1 MNKKDY
7 KKATIEVYELLE
19 RAAKEYAKN
28 PTDIKRLALANKIL
42 KEIIKPCSR
51 LLETMILID
60 NTKGLTLSDS
70 NFYEEIEDIKIR
82 FAEIDKY
89 SEQCDVNKSQLT
101 W

>member
-1 MNKKDY
+1 VDKKDY
-7 KKATIEVYELLE
+7 RKATVQVHQLLE

-42 KEIIKPCSR
+42 QEIVKPCSR

-70 NFYEEIEDIKIR
+70 NFYEEIEDIKTR
-82 FAEIDKY
+82 FIEIDKL
-89 SEQCDVNKSQLT
+89 SKQCDENKSQLT